1 MATLTN
7 EKFAIVILAAGT
19 SARLGSPKQ
28 LLTYKGKT
36 LLSHAVDAALET
48 GCQSVF
54 VVLGANIDLLRREL
68 KNKPVII
75 VENLGWQEGIASS
88 IRCGLENITKTI
100 LKPDCVIFMVCDQPY
115 VTSSLLLKLS
125 EKRKE
130 TGLPIIASSY
140 NDKTGIPALF
150 HKIFFSAL
158 MELTGNKGARKLIAD
173 NQDKVATV
181 SFPKGITD
189 IDTKE
194 DYKKL
199 VS

>member
-1 MATLTN
+1 MTSQISNITIIL
-7 EKFAIVILAAGT
+7 LAAGT

-36 LLSHAVDAALET
+36 LLNHAVDTALET

-54 VVLGANIDLLRREL
+54 VVLGANIDLMREEL
-68 KNKPVII
+68 KDKPVIL
-75 VENLGWQEGIASS
+75 VENKDWHEGMASS
-88 IRCGLENITKTI
+88 IRCGLENISKTI
-100 LKPDCVIFMVCDQPY
+100 LMPDYVIFMVCDQPH

-130 TGLPIIASSY
+130 TGLPIVASSY
-140 NDKTGIPALF
+140 DGKTGTPALF
-150 HKIFFSAL
+150 HKYFFPAL
-158 MELTGNKGARKLIAD
+158 MELTGDKGARKLIAD
-173 NQDKVATV
+173 NPDKVATV